1 MKILACADVHSPI
14 FYQDF
19 LKSVETIN
27 EKVDI
32 IILAGDMV
40 ERDSIEKEI
49 EEYKKIYNSFFGKF
63 FAPIIAVFGNTEF
76 EEYRE
81 KIKKEVSG
89 IRFLDDQYIEL
100 KIGETNIFIFGTT
113 GALDE
118 PTRWQKAHI
127 SNIQQIYQTRVEKV
141 RSSLKNYQG
150 FKILVTHYTPT
161 YKTLEGENPLFYQNL
176 GSLEMEKAILET
188 KPNVVIHGHSHYGSK
203 FAWVDTIPIFNVA
216 FPVNKGLVLID
227 TEKIKPGLQKFI

>member
-19 LKSVETIN
+19 LKSLEAIN
-27 EKVDI
+27 EKVDL

-118 PTRWQKAHI
+118 PTRWQKSHI

-203 FAWVDTIPIFNVA
+203 FAWVDTIPVFNVA